1 MIIKVVLVDDHSIV
15 REALKQTIS
24 NEKDIR
30 ILGEAR
36 NGQEA
41 IQLVQ
46 NCRPHVVILDFILP
60 DMTGLDV
67 TKKLMQW
74 DPDLKILILTAAIN
88 DLVPFRLLEA
98 GAHGFLTKDTSS
110 EELIR
115 AIRQLHSGQ
124 RMISPETASRL
135 ALTKVDYKAGAFDV
149 LSEREYEVMMLV
161 IAGRQVKEIASIL
174 KVDPKTVHSY
184 RSRIFEKLNV
194 KNDMALT
201 LLAMRHGIV
210 ASTEV
215 KN

>member
-1 MIIKVVLVDDHSIV
+1 MVIKVVLVDDHSIV

-67 TKKLMQW
+67 TKKLTQW

-98 GAHGFLTKDTSS
+98 GGHG
-110 EELIR
+110 
-115 AIRQLHSGQ
+115 
-124 RMISPETASRL
+124 
-135 ALTKVDYKAGAFDV
+135 
-149 LSEREYEVMMLV
+149 
-161 IAGRQVKEIASIL
+161 
-174 KVDPKTVHSY
+174 
-184 RSRIFEKLNV
+184 
-194 KNDMALT
+194 
-201 LLAMRHGIV
+201 
-210 ASTEV
+210 
-215 KN
+215 